1 MRNPADRLTLYG
13 ERNVP
18 SREPAGVDDAAFDEV
33 LRDAI
38 TAVEADGLPYL
49 LMGGI
54 ASGMLGRPRWT
65 HDVDLL
71 VKPEHAAPVLQ
82 TLARAGFTTE
92 EMDPVWLYKAFK
104 RAVLVDIIFYGEGGI
119 YLDEE
124 MLRHSLVREFKGLP
138 VRIASPE
145 DLIVIKAI
153 VHKEETSR
161 HWFDALAILSRSDI
175 DWDYLLHR
183 ARRGARRVLSLLIYA
198 QSRDILVPTWVVRRL
213 YQTTCEA

>member
-65 HDVDLL
+65 HDVDFL

-92 EMDPVWLYKAFK
+92 ATDPVWPYKAFS
-104 RAVLVDIIFYGEGGI
+104 RAVLVDMIRYGERPI
-119 YLDEE
+119 YPAEA
-124 MLRHSLVREFKGLP
+124 MPPQSLV
-138 VRIASPE
+138 
-145 DLIVIKAI
+145 
-153 VHKEETSR
+153 
-161 HWFDALAILSRSDI
+161 W
-175 DWDYLLHR
+175 
-183 ARRGARRVLSLLIYA
+183 
-198 QSRDILVPTWVVRRL
+198 
-213 YQTTCEA
+213 

>member
-1 MRNPADRLTLYG
+1 
-13 ERNVP
+13 
-18 SREPAGVDDAAFDEV
+18 
-33 LRDAI
+33 
-38 TAVEADGLPYL
+38 
-49 LMGGI
+49 
-54 ASGMLGRPRWT
+54 
-65 HDVDLL
+65 
-71 VKPEHAAPVLQ
+71 
-82 TLARAGFTTE
+82 
-92 EMDPVWLYKAFK
+92 
-104 RAVLVDIIFYGEGGI
+104 
-119 YLDEE
+119 

-198 QSRDILVPTWVVRRL
+198 QSRDILVPTWAVRRL